1 MKNKKQLPISILIL
15 ITTYIV
21 LRNSIYSNYAKYVFF
36 IFIPVVIYYAF
47 INFNTFGKSSIVN
60 SNTIKLFKDENSQ
73 LVTGAFLICGLI
85 LKYFD
90 LSFWKIIVLIGV
102 LLLIYLLARR
112 AYSYI
117 RKQ

>member
-1 MKNKKQLPISILIL
+1 MKNKKLLPISILIL

-21 LRNSIYSNYAKYVFF
+21 LRNSIYSNYAKYILF
-36 IFIPVVIYYAF
+36 ISIPVVIYYAF

-60 SNTIKLFKDENSQ
+60 SNTEKIFKDENLQ
-73 LVTGAFLICGLI
+73 LVTGAFLVSGLI

-90 LSFWKIIVLIGV
+90 LSFWKIIALIGV
-102 LLLIYLLARR
+102 LLLIFLLARR
-112 AYSYI
+112 VYFYI

>member
-1 MKNKKQLPISILIL
+1 MKNNKLTPPLILIL

-21 LRNSIYSNYAKYVFF
+21 LKYSNYANYSKYVFF
-36 IFIPVVIYYAF
+36 ISIPVVIYYAY

-60 SNTIKLFKDENSQ
+60 SNTEKLFKDENLQ
-73 LVTGAFLICGLI
+73 LVTGAFLVSGLI

-90 LSFWKIIVLIGV
+90 LSFWKIIVFIGV
-102 LLLIYLLARR
+102 LLLIFLLARR
-112 AYSYI
+112 AYFYL